1 MSSPGPADGDW
12 GQDMEWAVLALTGDA
27 DLASAVPLRA
37 SLTAATINTPSWLVL
52 DLAALDFID
61 STGLGVLVGALRRVR
76 AGGGEMRVAAAQP
89 GIARVFSVTG
99 LDRVFGLYPT
109 VDEAKQAAFGAS
121 AG

>member
-1 MSSPGPADGDW
+1 MNTVRPANWGGGLDW
-12 GQDMEWAVLALTGDA
+12 DVLVLSGEA

-37 SLTAATINTPSWLVL
+37 RLTEATEATPSWLVL
-52 DLAALDFID
+52 DLTDLDFID

-76 AGGGEMRVAAAQP
+76 AGGGDVRVAAAQP

-99 LDRVFGLYPT
+99 LDRVFGLYPS
-109 VDEAKQAAFGAS
+109 VDDAMQAAARET